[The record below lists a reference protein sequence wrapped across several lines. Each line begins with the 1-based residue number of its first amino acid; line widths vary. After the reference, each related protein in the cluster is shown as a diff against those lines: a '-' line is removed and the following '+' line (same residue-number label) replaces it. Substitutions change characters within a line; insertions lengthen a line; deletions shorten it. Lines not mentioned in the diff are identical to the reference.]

1 MDERDVHHHHA
12 RMQYRIEFVVVLPAN
27 TDLKQHKF
35 VIQGDADLHDGDSYT
50 RVGNQPYTVTV
61 LTVVAQPARQA
72 TSMKVTINLR
82 LDDADDAQP
91 VELRTWL
98 QESITHRTTGLAS
111 RADSLKIGNCGKP
124 TVTRVA

>member
-91 VELRTWL
+91 VELRT
-98 QESITHRTTGLAS
+98 TGLAS